1 MKTYL
6 GPDGQERT
14 KAAHIGYLRR
24 CARAWE
30 ALGDAGNSKAYD
42 EADRVAVHADKL
54 EGVTT
59 LRVCDPKRVEGIL
72 GALDEDEKT
81 TVLILYGCTHLPIAD
96 LSGRYRALGILN
108 DRSTLSRLGRA
119 VGKKLLE
126 DDPEARD
133 PNEETSS

>member
-1 MKTYL
+1 MKRCYL
-6 GPDGQERT
+6 GPDGKTRAKT
-14 KAAHIGYLRR
+14 AHVAYLRQ

-30 ALGDAGNSKAYD
+30 ALGDAGQSQAYD
-42 EADRVAVHADKL
+42 EADRVAVHADEL

-59 LRVCDPKRVEGIL
+59 LRATDPKRVEGIL

-108 DRSTLSRLGRA
+108 ERSTLSRLGRA
-119 VGKKLLE
+119 IAKRLLE

-133 PNEETSS
+133 HE